1 MNKLKKVLTIAGSD
15 CSGGAGIQADLKTM
29 TVHGVYSMSVI
40 TALTAQNTMGVS
52 DVLTVEPTFLK
63 KQLDAIFTDIV
74 PNAIKIGM
82 LPNQA
87 TIGGLVESF
96 FKYENILKKEYIPIV
111 LDPVLVSS
119 SGRMLMEDN
128 ARETLQKELFP
139 WVTLLTPNIP
149 EAEVFTGRTIETY
162 ADMEK
167 AAEQLEEQYQ
177 MAILIKG
184 GHCKE
189 GASDLL
195 CMNGNKTWFSGTIM
209 DNPNKHGTGCT
220 LSSAIASNLALGYSM
235 NESCKRAKNY
245 LEGAIL
251 ANLDLGKGCGPL
263 NHMYNRKEEF

>member
-1 MNKLKKVLTIAGSD
+1 MKKVLTIAGSD

-29 TVHGVYSMSVI
+29 TVHGVYGMSVI

-52 DVLTVEPTFLK
+52 DVLVTETAFLK

-74 PNAIKIGM
+74 PDAIKIGM
-82 LPNQA
+82 LPDQA
-87 TIGGLVESF
+87 TIHGIVESF
-96 FKYENILKKEYIPIV
+96 SKYENILTKENIPIV
-111 LDPVLVSS
+111 LDPVMVST
-119 SGRMLMEDN
+119 SGRMLMEES
-128 ARETLQKELFP
+128 ARESLQKELFP

-149 EAEVFTGRTIETY
+149 EAEVLTGRTIENY
-162 ADMEK
+162 ADMEQ
-167 AAEQLEEQYQ
+167 AAEQLEQQYQ

-195 CMNGNKTWFSGTIM
+195 CANSNKIWFSGEIM

-220 LSSAIASNLALGYSM
+220 LSSAIASNLALGYSLE
-235 NESCKRAKNY
+235 ESCKKAKNY

-251 ANLDLGKGCGPL
+251 ANLDLGQGCGPL
-263 NHMYNRKEEF
+263 NHMYNRKEEVQ